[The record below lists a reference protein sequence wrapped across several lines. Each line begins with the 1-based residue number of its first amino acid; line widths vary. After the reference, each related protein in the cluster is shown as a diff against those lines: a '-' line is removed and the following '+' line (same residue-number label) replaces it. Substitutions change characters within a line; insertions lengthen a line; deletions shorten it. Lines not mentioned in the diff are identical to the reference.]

1 MQRKPVVRNLV
12 TTAGWLCLAACGSPN
27 EKLFDGP
34 VPAAPVVQE
43 PVSMESVME
52 PVAEPPPVVMESP
65 PSTETTGG
73 NLPLTSEMQTPPSTP
88 VTPVTPVTQPPPP
101 VQQVPE
107 GPRIVS
113 VSPADGARGVSNDV
127 HIVITFNVPM
137 DQAQTEAAY
146 QSEGIPSSE
155 VTFSWNEQGTQ
166 LTITPDAPLVY
177 PTGTDPEDVESRPI
191 NFFLSASARDQDGIH
206 LAAPQEFS
214 FALLRQIN
222 VSLPAQQNR
231 DLTGN
236 WRSNDTYGQG
246 DCARNQDT
254 VCVGDS
260 GAGGIQ
266 YKGFMSFELDSL
278 PTTMVQL
285 NSARLNF
292 QITQRPG
299 NPFNGLGA
307 LFLEHAAFEAIGPD
321 AFQADPLATVGTLAG
336 AGNTGTVIQAD
347 VRAALSTDMSTRAR
361 SQFRLEFAE
370 VTNENGNQD
379 TLISA
384 WDTQRID
391 VSYLIP

>member
-1 MQRKPVVRNLV
+1 MQRKPFVRNLV
-12 TTAGWLCLAACGSPN
+12 TTAGWLWLVACGSPN
-27 EKLFDGP
+27 EKLFDGQVLP
-34 VPAAPVVQE
+34 LMVQE
-43 PVSMESVME
+43 PASMESFME
-52 PVAEPPPVVMESP
+52 PAAEPPPPPPVVMEVP
-65 PSTETTGG
+65 RSTETTGG
-73 NLPLTSEMQTPPSTP
+73 DLPLASEMQMPPPSLP
-88 VTPVTPVTQPPPP
+88 VTEPPPP

-146 QSEGIPSSE
+146 QSEGIPSSG

-166 LTITPDAPLVY
+166 LTITPDDPLVY
-177 PTGTDPEDVESRPI
+177 PAGTDPQDVVSRPI
-191 NFFLSASARDQDGIH
+191 NFFVSASASDQDGNH

-254 VCVGDS
+254 VCVGDN
-260 GAGGIQ
+260 GAGGLQ
-266 YKGFMSFELDSL
+266 YKGFMSFDLSSL
-278 PTTMVQL
+278 PATMAQL
-285 NSARLNF
+285 SSARLNF
-292 QITQRPG
+292 QITQRSG

-321 AFQADPLATVGTLAG
+321 AFQADPLATVGALPG

-347 VRAALSTDMSTRAR
+347 VRAALSTDVSSRSR

-370 VTNENGNQD
+370 VTNDNRNQD